1 VIVGVGGGI
10 IGLAL
15 IFYAFG
21 IGRQSTKDQTPGA
34 DVSTAQPP
42 RKKPVRA
49 WNMALGDVVVV
60 ASEMGFTVKTDKEDS
75 DVERSKFVARI
86 ESRLQNVRALY
97 RQESEKDSALMGG
110 IILQLNVDAMG
121 DVTQVKEV
129 ASRIADGEFKKA
141 VLAEAGTWSFEDL
154 VTDSVTIL
162 CPLLFVRE
170 GMDITTLVEWEKS
183 LGTVEAK
190 VNDAPATKNTKL
202 VPPAKAAPTQI
213 SKPIAVKPVS
223 AVTERPVAPSAEN
236 PAEPVYQIKYASSL
250 RKTPNFS
257 APPITRLPVG
267 TKVSVVNNRGE
278 WLEIRTADAGYA
290 GFVRKEFITSAE
302 SARKR

>member
-1 VIVGVGGGI
+1 
-10 IGLAL
+10 
-15 IFYAFG
+15 
-21 IGRQSTKDQTPGA
+21 
-34 DVSTAQPP
+34 
-42 RKKPVRA
+42 
-49 WNMALGDVVVV
+49 MALGDVVVV
-60 ASEMGFTVKTDKEDS
+60 APEMGFTVKADKEDG

-110 IILQLNVDAMG
+110 IILRLNVSAMG

-141 VLAEAGTWSFEDL
+141 VLAEASNWSFEDL

-170 GMDITTLVEWEKS
+170 GMDITTLVQWEKS
-183 LGTVEAK
+183 LGAVEAK
-190 VNDAPATKNTKL
+190 FTVAPAANTKL

-213 SKPIAVKPVS
+213 SKPIPVKPVNTL
-223 AVTERPVAPSAEN
+223 TERRPVAPSAED
-236 PAEPVYQIKYASSL
+236 PAEPIYQIKYASSL
-250 RKTPNFS
+250 RKAPNFS
-257 APPITRLPVG
+257 SPPITRLPVG

-278 WLEIRTADAGYA
+278 WLEIRTTDAGYA
-290 GFVRKEFITSAE
+290 GFVRKEFIAPAA